1 MEKILVN
8 TQSGQVQ
15 VWFAR
20 QGSKLAVYHHGVPK
34 PRQLNPAELEVFANH
49 GYSVAAIVRP
59 GYLESEAAAVTPSM
73 ADIAEAT
80 EAVISHLGFERFLSV
95 GFSGGGPRALANV
108 AKVPLAD
115 AAVLIGSVAAS
126 HLDFDYLG
134 SLPEEEREFMTAI
147 REHQRGLLPQFE
159 NWAAATPEF
168 DHGAIGWVDD
178 EISMLTDWG
187 FNLADV
193 QRPVVLIA
201 SPEDANVPIS
211 HSRWLNSKLP
221 TSRLIEVHGVE
232 HDALVNPQNLEAALP
247 LIGD

>member
-80 EAVISHLGFERFLSV
+80 EAVIKQLGFTKYVSV
-95 GFSGGGPRALANV
+95 GFSGGGPRALANIAV
-108 AKVPLAD
+108 PPLAD
-115 AAVLIGSVAAS
+115 AAILIGSVAAP

-134 SLPEEEREFMTAI
+134 SLPEDEREFMLAI
-147 REHQRGLLPQFE
+147 REQKRNLLPQFE
-159 NWAAATPEF
+159 QWASATPEF
-168 DHGAIGWVDD
+168 NHGAIGWVDD
-178 EISMLTDWG
+178 EISMLTHWG
-187 FNLADV
+187 FNLTDV
-193 QRPVVLIA
+193 QRPVVILA
-201 SPEDANVPIS
+201 SPDDPNVPIS

-221 TSRLIEVHGVE
+221 TSRLIEVSGTE
-232 HDALVNPQNLEAALP
+232 HDALVNPENLEAGLQ